1 MTQNTPGKTIIVA
14 SSALFSLAL
23 VSCSQPADETA
34 PADNPVNET
43 VSGHSDPVAGVPVD
57 GEAVGRLAG
66 LAKDAASFKGPSG
79 DLVIRLNDLDQ
90 AAQKA
95 VPGLS
100 SDVREMINGD
110 LQSMRDA
117 VDASDWPAAQEA
129 AASIAEA
136 LDQTQPNGDG

>member
-1 MTQNTPGKTIIVA
+1 MTQNNLGKAIIVA
-14 SSALFSLAL
+14 SSTLFSLAL
-23 VSCSQPADETA
+23 ASCGQGADEA
-34 PADNPVNET
+34 PPADNPVNET

-95 VPGLS
+95 VPGLP

-136 LDQTQPNGDG
+136 LDQTK

>member
-1 MTQNTPGKTIIVA
+1 MASIVKRETIFI
-14 SSALFSLAL
+14 SSSIAFAFAL
-23 VSCSQPADETA
+23 VSCSQSADQTEA
-34 PADNPVNET
+34 ADNPVSET
-43 VSGHSDPVAGVPVD
+43 VSGHSDPVTGVPVD
-57 GEAVGRLAG
+57 GGPVGHLAG

-79 DLVIRLNDLDQ
+79 DLVITLNDLDQ

-95 VPGLS
+95 VPGLP
-100 SDVREMINGD
+100 SDVREMINSD

-136 LDQTQPNGDG
+136 LDQPK

>member
-1 MTQNTPGKTIIVA
+1 MKQNILGKAIIVA
-14 SSALFSLAL
+14 SSTLFSLAL
-23 VSCSQPADETA
+23 VSCGQPADETT

-43 VSGHSDPVAGVPVD
+43 VSGHSDPVAGVPVE
-57 GEAVGRLAG
+57 GEATVRLAG

-95 VPGLS
+95 VPGLP

-117 VDASDWPAAQEA
+117 VDASDWSAAQEA
-129 AASIAEA
+129 AASIAEV
-136 LDQTQPNGDG
+136 LDQTK

>member
-1 MTQNTPGKTIIVA
+1 MTQNTLGKTIFVA
-14 SSALFSLAL
+14 SSTLFSLAL
-23 VSCSQPADETA
+23 VSCGQGTDEA
-34 PADNPVNET
+34 PPADNPVNET
-43 VSGHSDPVAGVPVD
+43 VSGHSDPVAGVLVD

-66 LAKDAASFKGPSG
+66 LAKDAASFKGASG

-95 VPGLS
+95 VPGLP

-136 LDQTQPNGDG
+136 LDQMK